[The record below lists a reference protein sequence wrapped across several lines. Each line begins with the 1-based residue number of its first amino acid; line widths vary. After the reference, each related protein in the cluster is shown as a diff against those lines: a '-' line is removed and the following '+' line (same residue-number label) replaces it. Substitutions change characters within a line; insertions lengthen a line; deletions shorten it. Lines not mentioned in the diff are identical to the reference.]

1 MAKVGLIS
9 LGCPKNVV
17 DAEEILGELKR
28 QGHQFET
35 DPACAEVLIVNTC
48 GFIKSAKE
56 ESIDAVLDAVRYKT
70 NGACRSVIVT
80 GCLAQ
85 RYGEELAEEIPEA
98 DAVLGLG
105 RAAGLPD
112 VLARTLLGER
122 VVDVAHPGP
131 WWKEPRSRVLS
142 TAPWTAYLRLSD
154 GCDNRCTYCAIPII
168 RGGFASR
175 PEEHILAEAKALAQG
190 GVKELC
196 LVAQDVTRYGLDTEG
211 RLTLPALLGKL
222 SDIEGIRWIRLLY
235 AYPSRVSEEL
245 INTVARNKKVLAY
258 YDIPLQHASAR
269 VLASMNRA
277 GSGKEYLDLIKRIRA
292 ATPDAV
298 LRTTFMVGFPGET
311 EEDFEELLDFVRLA
325 RFDRMGAFI
334 YSPEDGTPASEFGGR
349 VKGNVSKARYKRIMS
364 LQQEISFE
372 INRGLVGRE
381 LDVLIE
387 HVNGST
393 AVGRTMRDAPEIDG
407 AIKVEGIGAK
417 VVPGSFIRAEI
428 VDAGLYDVQARF
440 TASNG

>member
-1 MAKVGLIS
+1 MARIGLIS

-17 DAEEILGELKR
+17 DAEEILGELKK
-28 QGHQFET
+28 QGHQIET

-85 RYGEELAEEIPEA
+85 RYGDELAREIPEA

-105 RAAGLPD
+105 RAASIPD
-112 VLARTLLGER
+112 VLERTLSGER
-122 VVDVAHPGP
+122 VVDVAHPGS

-175 PEEHILAEAKALAQG
+175 PEEHILADAKALAQG

-196 LVAQDVTRYGLDTEG
+196 LVAQDITRYGLDAEG
-211 RLTLPALLGKL
+211 RLALPSLLGKL
-222 SDIEGIRWIRLLY
+222 SEIDGVRWIRLLY
-235 AYPSRVSEEL
+235 MYPSRVSEDL
-245 INTVARNKKVLAY
+245 ISTVAANEKVLPY
-258 YDIPLQHASAR
+258 YDIPLQHSSAR

-277 GSGKEYLDLIKRIRA
+277 GCGDEYL
-292 ATPDAV
+292 
-298 LRTTFMVGFPGET
+298 
-311 EEDFEELLDFVRLA
+311 
-325 RFDRMGAFI
+325 
-334 YSPEDGTPASEFGGR
+334 
-349 VKGNVSKARYKRIMS
+349 
-364 LQQEISFE
+364 
-372 INRGLVGRE
+372 
-381 LDVLIE
+381 
-387 HVNGST
+387 
-393 AVGRTMRDAPEIDG
+393 
-407 AIKVEGIGAK
+407 
-417 VVPGSFIRAEI
+417 
-428 VDAGLYDVQARF
+428 
-440 TASNG
+440 